1 MSNGN
6 IQKNEAK
13 ALSPKAKTDAFMHE
27 VVTRATTFQ
36 RLLPKGIDAEWY
48 VAEVRVAVA
57 RAPKLLDCDKV
68 SVIDALTTCAQL
80 GLSPSGRLGSA
91 YLIPYGSKC
100 TLVVGYRGMVDLAY
114 RSGEVISVGAQVV
127 HENDTFEAHEGFELD
142 VRHVRT
148 EDEPGALR
156 AVYAWAQT
164 KGGGTLKVLMLRREV
179 EPIKR
184 ASLAKKRQGAPPT
197 PWETNEEEMWKK
209 TALRRLFKVAP
220 LSPQKAQ
227 ALSRALEV
235 EDADW
240 EEAIDVTAE
249 VEAPT
254 TGTAALKNRLKASNG
269 GERIAETANARDALP
284 VSHPDAEPPEPGS
297 EG

>member
-1 MSNGN
+1 MSTT
-6 IQKNEAK
+6 QSK

-27 VVTRATTFQ
+27 VVNRKTSFQ
-36 RLLPKGIDAEWY
+36 KLLPREMDPEWF

-91 YLIPYGSKC
+91 YLIPFGAKC

-114 RSGEVISVGAQVV
+114 RSGEVVSVGAQVV
-127 HENDTFEAHEGFELD
+127 HEGDEFEATEGFDLS

-148 EDEPGALR
+148 ESEPGPLR

-164 KGGGTLKVLMLRREV
+164 KGGGTIKVLMLRREV

-184 ASLAKKRQGAPPT
+184 AALSKKRQGAPPT

-227 ALSRALEV
+227 GLTRALEV
-235 EDADW
+235 EDAEW
-240 EEAIDVTAE
+240 EDMGSDVDAAT
-249 VEAPT
+249 EAPK
-254 TGTAALKNRLKASNG
+254 TGVEGLKRALKADNG
-269 GERIAETANARDALP
+269 GQRIETTIDAREAAPLP
-284 VSHPDAEPPEPGS
+284 MSHPDAEPPEDVGAN
-297 EG
+297 G

>member
-1 MSNGN
+1 MSTA
-6 IQKNEAK
+6 IQKNETK

-27 VVTRATTFQ
+27 VVARATTFQ
-36 RLLPKGIDAEWY
+36 RLLPKGMDPEWF

-91 YLIPYGSKC
+91 YLIPYGQKC
-100 TLVVGYRGMVDLAY
+100 QLVVGYRGMCDLAY
-114 RSGEVISVGAQVV
+114 RSGEIISIGAQVV
-127 HENDTFEAHEGFELD
+127 HENDQFTAREGFDPQVE
-142 VRHVRT
+142 HERT

-156 AVYAWAQT
+156 AVYCWANT
-164 KGGGTLKVLMLRREV
+164 RGGGLLKCLMLRREV
-179 EPIKR
+179 EVIKR
-184 ASLAKKRQGAPPT
+184 ASLAKKRPGAPPT

-209 TALRRLFKVAP
+209 TALRRMFKVSP

-227 ALSRALEV
+227 GLSRALEV
-235 EDADW
+235 ED
-240 EEAIDVTAE
+240 EEWDNAIDVTPE
-249 VEAPT
+249 PEAPV
-254 TGTAALKNRLKASNG
+254 TGTAALKNHLKASNSG
-269 GERIAETANARDALP
+269 PRIEETVETREPLP